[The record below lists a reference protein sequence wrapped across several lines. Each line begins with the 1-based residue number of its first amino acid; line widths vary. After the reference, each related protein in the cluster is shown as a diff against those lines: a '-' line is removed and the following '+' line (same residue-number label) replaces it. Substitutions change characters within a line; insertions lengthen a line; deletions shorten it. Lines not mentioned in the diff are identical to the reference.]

1 MAGVSNLTRFLE
13 ALAAKAKARPQKDRY
28 RVVKGHRDSV
38 RNLDATQVKALEAEG
53 YKVTPVEDSKMVDN
67 FEEIRK
73 RGLRSTTTG
82 MPSMGAVR
90 DTLDRGP
97 SMRAPTKVGQSA
109 HFRQWMNDARF
120 KKVIKDVK

>member
-53 YKVTPVEDSKMVDN
+53 YKVTPVEDSKM
-67 FEEIRK
+67 
-73 RGLRSTTTG
+73 
-82 MPSMGAVR
+82 PSMGAVR